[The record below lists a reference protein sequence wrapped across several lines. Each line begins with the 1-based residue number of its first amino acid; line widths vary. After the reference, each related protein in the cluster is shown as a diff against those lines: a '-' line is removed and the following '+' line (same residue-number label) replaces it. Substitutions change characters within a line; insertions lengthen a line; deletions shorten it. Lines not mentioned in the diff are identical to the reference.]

1 MYLSYIQKFPL
12 SISLSKK
19 IDLFFIL
26 KFSKRVNDNVKKV
39 LVCPKAVGREK
50 TVTQGGSCVPESSWK
65 RENVTQEGSCVP
77 ESS

>member
-39 LVCPKAVGREK
+39 LVCPIAVEKEK
-50 TVTQGGSCVPESSWK
+50 TVMQGGSCVPK
-65 RENVTQEGSCVP
+65 PIKKGKTVTQDVQWIVGY
-77 ESS
+77 